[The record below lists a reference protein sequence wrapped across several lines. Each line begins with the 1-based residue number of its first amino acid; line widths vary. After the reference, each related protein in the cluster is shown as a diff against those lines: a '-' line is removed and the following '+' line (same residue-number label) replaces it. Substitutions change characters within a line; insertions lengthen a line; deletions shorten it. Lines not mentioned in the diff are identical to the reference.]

1 MKIQIGVVQKPFGIR
16 GEVKVK
22 PMTEY
27 INDRFKVGNSIELVL
42 NDKVYNYIIE
52 SVRSHQGSLL
62 VKFEGLDN
70 LNDVEFYHRGVI
82 QIDRSDLDNL
92 DDDEF
97 YFTDIIGFDLKVDD
111 VLIGKVTE
119 VMDLPAHPVLR
130 VKTNDEDK
138 LIPFVDSFIKEV
150 NTEEGVIYVMGMEG
164 LL

>member
-82 QIDRSDLDNL
+82 QIDRSDLDDL

>member
-70 LNDVEFYHRGVI
+70 LNDVEFYHRGII
-82 QIDRSDLDNL
+82 QIDRNELDDLDDN
-92 DDDEF
+92 EF

>member
-82 QIDRSDLDNL
+82 QMDRSDLDDL

>member
-82 QIDRSDLDNL
+82 QIDRSDLDDL

-111 VLIGKVTE
+111 ILIGKVTE

-130 VKTNDEDK
+130 VKTDDEDK

-164 LL
+164 LI